1 MRWSNTLLFYI
12 LVIVVAMVF
21 CIRPVYADG
30 SAFPPPA
37 GFKVNYWAGLTAQSA
52 TQQTVCATFATD
64 IWQPYFAS
72 TLLMETATGASM
84 SCDIYYLKYSNGS
97 HLHSYSSIVNSAD
110 CPTNSTGTSS
120 CLCNAGYEP
129 NASLTACVPANNCV
143 SPGAWA
149 GQAVVVDGYGSRPT
163 CAPDLCYYNVTTSIT
178 SGEAAEPPNPRTT
191 SWLDDVTGN
200 TCTGATANGAS
211 GGCPDGQVDLGLGC
225 MTYADNQA
233 AFNAVNH
240 LGAYVDPCV
249 AAGTCTSLI
258 DPCIGAG
265 TCVGTGTGVGGTAG
279 SGGTGVGGSTY
290 VDPCIAAGTCTAA
303 ADPCIAAGTCTGS
316 GTGTGGTAGG
326 VNPCIAA
333 GTCAGSGTGTGSGT
347 GSATESTLRSV
358 LDTLAGFGDFG
369 SVADADLGTKSVY
382 VSITPVLVGS
392 NGSCPEPSPMVLHG
406 QTYYFEWTTY
416 CNFAS
421 GIKPI
426 MLVFAW
432 LSAAGILIGGFKSA

>member
-1 MRWSNTLLFYI
+1 MRLCNVYLFHF
-12 LVIVVAMVF
+12 LVIVAANIFCVSSAHADVTVSDCVWLPDSNQTTWGGCPGNYIGLSVSNAKDVVAAGINTLNNWSNAQFGVVSWDSNINRYIASGTANYYSNNYF
-21 CIRPVYADG
+21 PAIRLTVIGSCTLPQVLQPDG
-30 SAFPPPA
+30 SCAAPSCSAPGDYA
-37 GFKVNYWAGLTAQSA
+37 GEALT
-52 TQQTVCATFATD
+52 
-64 IWQPYFAS
+64 
-72 TLLMETATGASM
+72 
-84 SCDIYYLKYSNGS
+84 
-97 HLHSYSSIVNSAD
+97 
-110 CPTNSTGTSS
+110 
-120 CLCNAGYEP
+120 
-129 NASLTACVPANNCV
+129 
-143 SPGAWA
+143 
-149 GQAVVVDGYGSRPT
+149 QAGYGSRPI
-163 CAPDLCYYNVTTSIT
+163 CAPDLCYYNVGDSIT
-178 SGEAAEPPNPRTT
+178 SGEAAEPPNIQTR
-191 SWLDDVTGN
+191 SWLGDA
-200 TCTGATANGAS
+200 TGATCTVVDGAGV
-211 GGCPDGQVDLGLGC
+211 GGCPAGQADLGFGC
-225 MTYADNQA
+225 MTFADNQA
-233 AFNAVNH
+233 AFDAVNH
-240 LGAYVDPCV
+240 LGAYVDPCI

-303 ADPCIAAGTCTGS
+303 ADPCIVAGTCTGS

-358 LDTLAGFGDFG
+358 LDTLGGLGDFG
-369 SVADADLGTKSVY
+369 SVGNVDLGTKTVNVAIAP
-382 VSITPVLVGS
+382 VSVGS